1 MAKLNA
7 LEHHVEDFDKEV
19 NFFKN
24 VLGIQ
29 PNREMAGRF
38 AAFQIADTLSLVVVA
53 RDPSH
58 PAYSNFRG
66 DTVCMEV
73 PEVDNLYASLKA
85 KGVNPR
91 SAATDQRMGVRN
103 FFLETPGG
111 LTLCY
116 QTPFPART

>member
-24 VLGIQ
+24 VLGLQ
-29 PNREMAGRF
+29 PTREMPARM
-38 AAFQIADTLSLVVVA
+38 AAFAIADTLSLVVVA

-58 PAYSNFRG
+58 RAYSNFRG
-66 DTVCMEV
+66 DTVCLQV
-73 PEVDNLYASLKA
+73 PEVDSLYASIKA
-85 KGVNPR
+85 KGVTPR
-91 SAATDQRMGVRN
+91 SAPTDQRMGVRN

-116 QTPFPART
+116 QTPFPARG